1 MVFAFAD
8 FSLVVFFFL
17 LILLLFLVDYSF
29 DYFLEWIFVVLFF
42 FSNFSEKRMAL
53 FFSVFLTGF

>member
-1 MVFAFAD
+1 VVFAFAD

-17 LILLLFLVDYSF
+17 LILLLFLVDYSLIISWNG
-29 DYFLEWIFVVLFF
+29 FLLFCF
-42 FSNFSEKRMAL
+42 FSNFSERMAL